1 MNLIRVM
8 PLFSGT
14 EISPQFVFFGRYC
27 VTLLQLN
34 FYVLID
40 LLLTPVVIQILSE
53 RKFVI

>member
-40 LLLTPVVIQILSE
+40 LLLTPVVIQILSG
-53 RKFVI
+53 RKFLI